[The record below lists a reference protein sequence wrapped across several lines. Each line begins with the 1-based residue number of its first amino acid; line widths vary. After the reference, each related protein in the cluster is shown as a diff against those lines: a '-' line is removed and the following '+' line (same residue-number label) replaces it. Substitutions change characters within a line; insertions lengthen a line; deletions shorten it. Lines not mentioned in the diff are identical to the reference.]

1 MDVKEE
7 HILGQHIINHW
18 YYVSKGRAL
27 RQMLSGIHTE
37 KVLDVGAGSGI
48 FARQLLDAGVCNQ
61 ATCVDPAY
69 ENEYSDSHNGK
80 VIYFKRF
87 INQTTQDLIL
97 MMDVLEHVDDD
108 LELLSLYTRYMSEE
122 GYVLVTVPAFQ
133 FLWSGHDVFL
143 EHRRRYTLDQLERVI
158 SKVGLKIVKSRYFF
172 ATLLPLVATIRWYGQ
187 MRLAF
192 NNVEPKSDLKVYPWL
207 INNALIHLHDIE
219 RIVLFPFN
227 VIGGLSIFCL
237 ARHSKQ

>member
-7 HILGQHIINHW
+7 HILGKHIINHW
-18 YYVSKGRAL
+18 YYISKGRAL
-27 RQMLSGIHTE
+27 CKMLSGIRTE
-37 KVLDVGAGSGI
+37 EVLDVGAGSGI

-69 ENEYSDSHNGK
+69 EKEYSDSHNGK
-80 VIYFKRF
+80 IINFKRVTDR
-87 INQTTQDLIL
+87 TTQDLIL

-108 LELLSLYTRYMSEE
+108 LELLSLYTNTMPQE
-122 GYVLVTVPAFQ
+122 GYVLITVPAFQ

-143 EHRRRYTLDQLERVI
+143 EHRRRYTLGQLERVI
-158 SKVGLKIVKSRYFF
+158 LRAGLKIIKSRYFF
-172 ATLLPLVATIRWYGQ
+172 VTLLPLVATMRWYDRMQ
-187 MRLAF
+187 LAS
-192 NNVEPKSDLKVYPWL
+192 NNAVPRSDLKVYPSL

-227 VIGGLSIFCL
+227 IIAGLTIFCL
-237 ARHSKQ
+237 ARHS